1 MRLTNRNGQLDAA
14 IPISVPNRNAS
25 LTPDTGVTPY
35 TTIRLYAKRTDYE
48 EIDVDGV
55 QVFPGTVTE
64 QNLEMIPLSELPK
77 SWNKAEQFQTFT
89 QSKDHMVRQN
99 PDLLPPTR
107 DDLWKNFEYFAK
119 AVLPEAERAG
129 VKLITHPSDPPI
141 SPLAG
146 VARIFISLD
155 DSITNLIAIFVF
167 SFIFFTKFIQLFT
180 N

>member
-89 QSKDHMVRQN
+89 Q
-99 PDLLPPTR
+99 
-107 DDLWKNFEYFAK
+107 
-119 AVLPEAERAG
+119 
-129 VKLITHPSDPPI
+129 
-141 SPLAG
+141 
-146 VARIFISLD
+146 
-155 DSITNLIAIFVF
+155 NL
-167 SFIFFTKFIQLFT
+167 
-180 N
+180 